1 MRDAPLPAF
10 ERSENYIA
18 LLRFGTSTLIMPL
31 QYVSD
36 GIDLLVLILSH
47 WTHNSTILEVDAILV
62 YKISYD
68 L

>member
-1 MRDAPLPAF
+1 MLPYLHLR
-10 ERSENYIA
+10 EVRTT
-18 LLRFGTSTLIMPL
+18 LLFFVFGTSTLIMPL
-31 QYVSD
+31 QYVSN

>member
-1 MRDAPLPAF
+1 MLPYLHLR
-10 ERSENYIA
+10 EVRTT
-18 LLRFGTSTLIMPL
+18 LLFFVLAQVHWLCPYNMI
-31 QYVSD
+31 SD
-36 GIDLLVLILSH
+36 GIDLLVLILSL